1 MPIAA
6 APAARMLLSRERI
19 PGAAPAARM
28 LLSRERIPGLLAA
41 AGLAE
46 APVQLSQEMNPVWT

>member
-6 APAARMLLSRERI
+6 APAVRVRLSRERI

-28 LLSRERIPGLLAA
+28 LLRRDRIPGLLAA

-46 APVQLSQEMNPVWT
+46 APVLLSQEMNPVWT